1 MSDNAQTQSASNAVP
16 IFLFLIFQT
25 SKRYDFDSVWA
36 CVSHAATCHD
46 NHQIGLAQL
55 RGGLPYGRPGAR
67 RCGNG
72 PLRLGMGR
80 VQVPGLRQEGTLRR
94 PYREIAAI

>member
-1 MSDNAQTQSASNAVP
+1 MSDNAQKQSASNAVP

-25 SKRYDFDSVWA
+25 SKRYDFDSARA

-55 RGGLPYGRPGAR
+55 RGGLPHGRPGAR

-72 PLRLGMGR
+72 PLRLGMGGI
-80 VQVPGLRQEGTLRR
+80 QMQGLRQEGILRR

>member
-1 MSDNAQTQSASNAVP
+1 MSDNAQKQSASNAVP

-25 SKRYDFDSVWA
+25 SKRYDFDSARA

-55 RGGLPYGRPGAR
+55 RGGLPHGRPGAR

-72 PLRLGMGR
+72 PLRLGMGGI
-80 VQVPGLRQEGTLRR
+80 QMQGLRQEGILRG
-94 PYREIAAI
+94 PYRAITAT

>member
-25 SKRYDFDSVWA
+25 SKWYDFDPVWA

-55 RGGLPYGRPGAR
+55 RGGLPHGRPGAR

-72 PLRLGMGR
+72 PLRLGMGGI
-80 VQVPGLRQEGTLRR
+80 QMQGLRQEGILRG
-94 PYREIAAI
+94 PYRAIAAT